1 MQKMKKKIELD
12 SDGRVRID
20 VGIMSLLKPIPDG
33 NYYKEKIIKDK
44 NLLGFRARANPGGQR
59 SFVYRYRPKGKDVN
73 GNYFEKVNK
82 TLGPWYDKNDP
93 KEKDLI
99 GITPA
104 VARKIAEDMKAKIVR
119 GEDPNLVIIRRTKG
133 RPLCDMSKMWI
144 DNRAKSYK
152 SYDNFLSIYNVYFK
166 QKSKRSDHRNLYRLP
181 GMDIVNKAMVD
192 LTKDDYLNF
201 HRSISKFKKTQAN
214 RVLEVIRL
222 VEQYAEE
229 TGLIKKRVAHFKK
242 KELNKEI
249 GRLDREDPYSFLD
262 LEKYRKA
269 SLKLISYK
277 NKKGIN
283 TGRKLYLVPCLELR
297 AACLIGARSK
307 DQIFNLRWDQINL
320 NENKIKYVDTK
331 NDEPMTLYFD
341 YRFRALLRIM
351 LNHRK
356 TINHRDK
363 RFVYVFPTNSK
374 KSRTKY
380 VRDPRKTH
388 SSIIKLAGLKYKC
401 IHFLRHS
408 WATNSYAATGDSM
421 AIQELGGWKDHKS
434 VEKYIKVSDAIKR
447 KRTKQIAAY
456 KYHVA

>member
-1 MQKMKKKIELD
+1 MKKKIELD

-20 VGIMSLLKPIPDG
+20 VGIMSLLQPIPDG

-44 NLLGFRARANPGGQR
+44 NLMGFRARVSPGGQR
-59 SFVYRYRPKGKDVN
+59 AFVYRYRPKGKDDN

-82 TLGPWYDKNDP
+82 TLGPWYDKNNP

-104 VARKIAEDMKAKIVR
+104 VARKMAEEMRAKIVS
-119 GEDPNLVIIRRTKG
+119 GEDPNVVVVRRNKG
-133 RPLCDMSKMWI
+133 KTLCDVSKLWLE
-144 DNRAKSYK
+144 NRAKSYK
-152 SYDNFLSIYNVYFK
+152 SYDNYLSIFNVYFK
-166 QKSKRSDHRNLYRLP
+166 QKSKRPDHKNLYRLP
-181 GMDIVNKAMVD
+181 GMEIVNKAIVD

-201 HRSISKFKKTQAN
+201 HRSISRGSKIQAN
-214 RVLEVIRL
+214 RVMEFIRL

-229 TGLIKKRVAHFKK
+229 ISIIKKRVAHFKK

-249 GRLDREDPYSFLD
+249 GRLDREDPYSFQELK
-262 LEKYRKA
+262 KYKKA
-269 SLKLISYK
+269 MVKKIKMDPAK
-277 NKKGIN
+277 N
-283 TGRKLYLVPCLELR
+283 LVSCLELR
-297 AACLIGARSK
+297 AACLVGARSK

-320 NENKIKYVDTK
+320 KENKIKYVDTK

-341 YRFRALLRIM
+341 YRFKALLRIM
-351 LNHRK
+351 LNHRR

-363 RFVYVFPTNSK
+363 RFAYVFPALSK
-374 KSRTKY
+374 KSKTKY
-380 VRDPRKTH
+380 LKDPRKTH

-408 WATNSYAATGDSM
+408 WATNGYAATGDSK

-434 VEKYIKVSDAIKR
+434 VEKYIKVSDEIKI